1 MSRAWR
7 IREKR
12 HHSEFL
18 TLLDA
23 RSWASTA
30 PLELSDGDTAPDLV
44 VLCFE
49 KIFGCPTQLGA
60 LLIRKN
66 SPLPRNSQLRW
77 EGKVGTNVGKTF
89 QARTNLICLELE
101 SVLDI
106 GHAINIHRELYG
118 FGSMEAIFRRTMSLA
133 QMLLNKLQELVHASG
148 NPVVRIY
155 KSDSPGCWS
164 SSTHGPV
171 IAINVMRA
179 DGSFIDSCSVAEA
192 AVTHNIR
199 VSSRDLC
206 NSRSLATNHQWDIG
220 KVEPS
225 RWLHV
230 NQAARLPEGPTCVV
244 RLSLGATNTEVD
256 VLDFTDFIERSYI
269 DRRGPAVEAL
279 LRKVEAWRTSIVDH
293 TNAPW

>member
-1 MSRAWR
+1 
-7 IREKR
+7 
-12 HHSEFL
+12 L
-18 TLLDA
+18 
-23 RSWASTA
+23 ASTA
-30 PLELSDGDTAPDLV
+30 PLELYDGHTAPDLV
-44 VLCFE
+44 ILCFE

-60 LLIRKN
+60 ILIRKD
-66 SPLPRNSQLRW
+66 SPSPRNGQLRW
-77 EGKVGTNVGKTF
+77 EGKVGTSVGKAL
-89 QARTNLICLELE
+89 QARTHLIRLELE

-106 GHAINIHRELYG
+106 GHAIDIHRELYG

-155 KSDSPGCWS
+155 NSDSPGCWS

-171 IAINVMRA
+171 IAINVIRA
-179 DGSFIDSCSVAEA
+179 DGSFVDSCSVAEA

-230 NQAARLPEGPTCVV
+230 NQAAHQSEGSTRVV

-256 VLDFTDFIERSYI
+256 VLDFTDFIEKSYAERH
-269 DRRGPAVEAL
+269 DPAVEAL
-279 LRKVEAWRTSIVDH
+279 LRKVKAWRTSIVDH
-293 TNAPW
+293 TTTPW